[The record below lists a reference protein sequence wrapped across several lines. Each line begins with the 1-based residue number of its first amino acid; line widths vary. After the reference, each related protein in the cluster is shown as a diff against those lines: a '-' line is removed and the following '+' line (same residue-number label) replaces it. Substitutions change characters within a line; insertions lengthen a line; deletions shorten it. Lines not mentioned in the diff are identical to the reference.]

1 MTVNVENNLS
11 RARYMGVKHLKEP
24 VNPLFQIEC
33 EHYEIKKKI
42 CYGEEVGDFIPMVT
56 TF

>member
-1 MTVNVENNLS
+1 MTVNVENHLS
-11 RARYMGVKHLKEP
+11 RGRYMGVKHLKEP

-42 CYGEEVGDFIPMVT
+42 CYWEEVGDFIPMVT